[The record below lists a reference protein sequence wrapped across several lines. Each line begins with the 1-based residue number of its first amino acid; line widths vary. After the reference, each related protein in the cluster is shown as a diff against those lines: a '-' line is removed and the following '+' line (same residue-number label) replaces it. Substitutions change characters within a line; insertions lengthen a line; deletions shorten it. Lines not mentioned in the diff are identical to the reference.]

1 MDILKK
7 VSTPSILFLLTIIIV
22 LIAVLLWQGGIKNLG
37 IKPKTSNMYQVQGE
51 DMNESVTGA
60 TPKAL
65 LREAMF
71 YQKLDEDKKVKC
83 QLCFREC
90 IISEGKR
97 GVCRNRENQDGV
109 LYNIVYAKPSAI
121 HIDPVEKEPQLHMLP
136 GTDILCLG
144 TAGCNFQ
151 CKHCQNWHLS
161 QRSIEEMHHYNL
173 PPEDVIKIALEKK
186 IPTISFTY
194 NDPIAFYEYVYD
206 IAKLAQAKGLKI
218 LWHSNGSI
226 NPEPLCELLK
236 YTDAVTIDLKGFT
249 EKFYKEA
256 SNAKLEPVLE
266 TLKAIKKEG
275 IWLEIVNLV
284 IPTMNDEPKD
294 IKRMCEWIKENLGAD
309 TPLHFS
315 RFSPAYRMTHLP
327 PTPIRTLEKAYNT
340 AKEVGLEYVTV
351 GNVPGHKYNSTFCP
365 QCSKLLIKRIHFQV
379 WDNNII
385 NGKCKFCGHEI
396 PGIW

>member
-1 MDILKK
+1 
-7 VSTPSILFLLTIIIV
+7 
-22 LIAVLLWQGGIKNLG
+22 
-37 IKPKTSNMYQVQGE
+37 
-51 DMNESVTGA
+51 MNESVTSA
-60 TPKAL
+60 IPKDL

-71 YQKLDEDKKVKC
+71 YQKLDKDKKVKC
-83 QLCFREC
+83 QLCFRNC
-90 IISEGKR
+90 IIPEGKR

-109 LYNIVYAKPSAI
+109 LYNIVYAKPSAV

-161 QRSIEEMHHYNL
+161 QRSIEEMSYYNL
-173 PPEDVIKIALEKK
+173 PPEEVIELALEKK

-194 NDPIAFYEYVYD
+194 NDPISFYEYVYD
-206 IAKLAQAKGLKI
+206 IAKLAQAEGLKI

-226 NPEPLCELLK
+226 NPEPLKELLK

-249 EKFYKEA
+249 EKFYRKA
-256 SNAKLEPVLE
+256 SNAKLEPVLT
-266 TLKAIKKEG
+266 TLKAIKEEG

-284 IPTMNDEPKD
+284 IPTMNDDPKD

-327 PTPIRTLEKAYNT
+327 STPIKTLEKAYNT
-340 AKEVGLEYVTV
+340 AKKVGLEYVTV

-365 QCSKLLIKRIHFQV
+365 QCGKCLIKRVHFQV
-379 WDNNII
+379 LDNNII
-385 NGKCKFCGHEI
+385 NGKCKYCGYEI
-396 PGIW
+396 PGVWE